1 MYRNRTR
8 ADVKSRIMNS
18 LGYPVVKINI
28 TDEQMNGAIDG
39 ALKKMWRW
47 HTNFSFESFC
57 VVKITQEI
65 LDQGYF
71 VVPDTFDAVTDII
84 PAGNTNSD
92 PLYFATTEFT
102 LTRNVFLNGV
112 FMTPLSMVDYFA
124 ALARVDTYKIT
135 TGMDIFPFVFSKF
148 NHRVMLKFPVKLNDM
163 ICVRAIEDYPPEEQ
177 HTGMNQTVPISEING
192 GLIFDNETMQDLA
205 TAFCKQ
211 IIGQTMS
218 KYEGMRLPGGQ
229 VISGQ
234 AMLEQGRQDEDDIMQ
249 RLRNEA
255 CDLFYLA

>member
-8 ADVKSRIMNS
+8 KDVKARILNS
-18 LGYPVVKINI
+18 LGHPIVKVNI
-28 TDEQMNGAIDG
+28 SDEQLDGAIDG
-39 ALKKMWRW
+39 AIKKMWRW
-47 HTNFSFESFC
+47 HNNFSFESFC
-57 VVKITQEI
+57 VVKITKEI
-65 LDQGYF
+65 LEQGWF
-71 VVPDTFDAVTDII
+71 QVPDSFDAVTDII
-84 PAGNTNSD
+84 PVGNSNTD

-124 ALARVDTYKIT
+124 AMARVDTYKIV
-135 TGMDIFPFVFSKF
+135 TGMDIFPFVFTKF
-148 NHRVMLKFPVKLNDM
+148 NHQITLKFPVKENDL
-163 ICVRAIEDYPPEEQ
+163 ICIRALEDYTPEEE
-177 HTGMNQTVPISEING
+177 HTGMTSVPTSTIGG

-205 TAFCKQ
+205 TALCKQ

-218 KYEGMRLPGGQ
+218 KYEGMQLPGGQ
-229 VISGQ
+229 IIQGQ
-234 AMLEQGRQDEDDIMQ
+234 AMLDQGRQDEADIME